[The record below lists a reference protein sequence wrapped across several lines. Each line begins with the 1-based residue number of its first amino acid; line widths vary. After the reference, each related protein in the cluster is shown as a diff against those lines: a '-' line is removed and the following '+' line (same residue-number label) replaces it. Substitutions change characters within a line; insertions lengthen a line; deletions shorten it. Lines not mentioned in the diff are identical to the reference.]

1 MISKVKR
8 YFLEIKDFSNPIEL
22 NIPKNYKIILDEK
35 KDFQYNK
42 FFYKQIGADHYWRD
56 RLGWSEQQWFRYVQN
71 DNLETHILKKGKG
84 ENENLV
90 GFYEQEYH
98 PESNET
104 ELINM
109 GILKEFRGLKLG
121 SMLLNHAIAS
131 ASRKN
136 PKRMWVHTCSLDHK
150 HALQNYK
157 SKGFEIFKEEEI
169 DFVAQFSSGNLKV
182 PFLKIVAKNDVFKK
196 GTFKVPEIN

>member
-1 MISKVKR
+1 MLSIIKR

-22 NIPKNYKIILDEK
+22 NIPERYQIILDDQ
-35 KDFQYNK
+35 KDFQLNK
-42 FFYKQIGADHYWRD
+42 YFYKQIGIDHYWRD
-56 RLGWSEQQWFRYVQN
+56 RLIWSEREWSKYVLN
-71 DNLETHILKKGKG
+71 RNLETHILKKG
-84 ENENLV
+84 EELV

-98 PESNET
+98 RESNEI

-136 PKRMWVHTCSLDHK
+136 PNRMWVHTCSLDHK

-169 DFVAQFSSGNLKV
+169 DFVA
-182 PFLKIVAKNDVFKK
+182 
-196 GTFKVPEIN
+196 

>member
-1 MISKVKR
+1 MVSRVKR

-22 NIPKNYKIILDEK
+22 NIPENYQIILDNK
-35 KDFQYNK
+35 KDFRLNK

-56 RLGWSEQQWFRYVQN
+56 RLIWSDKEWLKYSQN
-71 DNLETHILKKGKG
+71 KNLETHIMKKA
-84 ENENLV
+84 EDLV

-98 PESNET
+98 PGSKEV

-121 SMLLNHAIAS
+121 SILLNHAIAS

-136 PKRMWVHTCSLDHK
+136 PNRMWVHTCSLDHK
-150 HALQNYK
+150 HALQNYR

-169 DFVAQFSSGNLKV
+169 DFVA
-182 PFLKIVAKNDVFKK
+182 
-196 GTFKVPEIN
+196 

>member
-1 MISKVKR
+1 MVSRVKR

-22 NIPKNYKIILDEK
+22 NIPENYQIILDNK
-35 KDFQYNK
+35 KDFRLNK

-56 RLGWSEQQWFRYVQN
+56 RLIWSDKEWLKYSQN
-71 DNLETHILKKGKG
+71 KNLETHIIKKA
-84 ENENLV
+84 EDLV

-98 PESNET
+98 PGSNEV

-121 SMLLNHAIAS
+121 STLLNHAIAS

-136 PKRMWVHTCSLDHK
+136 PNRMWVHTCSLDHK
-150 HALQNYK
+150 HALQNYQ
-157 SKGFEIFKEEEI
+157 SKGFQIFKEEEI
-169 DFVAQFSSGNLKV
+169 DFVA
-182 PFLKIVAKNDVFKK
+182 
-196 GTFKVPEIN
+196 

>member
-1 MISKVKR
+1 MVSRIKR

-22 NIPKNYKIILDEK
+22 NIPENYQIILDNK
-35 KDFQYNK
+35 KDFRLNK

-56 RLGWSEQQWFRYVQN
+56 RLIWSDKEWLNYSQN
-71 DNLETHILKKGKG
+71 KNLETHIMKKA
-84 ENENLV
+84 EDLV

-98 PESNET
+98 PGSNEV

-121 SMLLNHAIAS
+121 STLLNHAIAS

-136 PKRMWVHTCSLDHK
+136 PNRMWVHTCSLDHK
-150 HALQNYK
+150 HALQNYQ
-157 SKGFEIFKEEEI
+157 SKGFQIFKEEEI
-169 DFVAQFSSGNLKV
+169 DFVA
-182 PFLKIVAKNDVFKK
+182 
-196 GTFKVPEIN
+196 

>member
-8 YFLEIKDFSNPIEL
+8 YFLEIINFSNPIEL
-22 NIPKNYKIILDEK
+22 NLPNHYKIILDDK
-35 KDFQYNK
+35 KDFNLNK
-42 FFYKQIGADHYWRD
+42 FFYKQIGVDHYWRD
-56 RLGWSEQQWFRYVQN
+56 RLIWSDKEWLKYVQN
-71 DNLETHILKKGKG
+71 TNLETHILKKNKD
-84 ENENLV
+84 LV

-98 PESNET
+98 PSSNEV

-109 GILKEFRGLKLG
+109 GVLKEFRGLKLG
-121 SMLLNHAIAS
+121 STLLNHAIAS

-136 PKRMWVHTCSLDHK
+136 PTRMWVHTCSLDHK

-169 DFVAQFSSGNLKV
+169 DFVA
-182 PFLKIVAKNDVFKK
+182 
-196 GTFKVPEIN
+196 

>member
-1 MISKVKR
+1 MVSRIKR

-22 NIPKNYKIILDEK
+22 NIPENYQIILDNK
-35 KDFQYNK
+35 KDFSLNK

-56 RLGWSEQQWFRYVQN
+56 RLIWSDKEWLKYAEN
-71 DNLETHILKKGKG
+71 KNLETHILKKG
-84 ENENLV
+84 EDLV

-98 PESNET
+98 STLNEV

-121 SMLLNHAIAS
+121 SILLNHAIAS

-136 PKRMWVHTCSLDHK
+136 PDRMWVHTCSLDHK

-169 DFVAQFSSGNLKV
+169 DFVA
-182 PFLKIVAKNDVFKK
+182 
-196 GTFKVPEIN
+196 

>member
-8 YFLEIKDFSNPIEL
+8 YFLEIKNFSNPIEL
-22 NIPKNYKIILDEK
+22 NLPENYKIILNYK
-35 KDFQYNK
+35 KDFQLNK
-42 FFYKQIGADHYWRD
+42 FFYKQIGIDHYWRD
-56 RLGWSEQQWFRYVQN
+56 RLLWSDKEWFMYLQN
-71 DNLETHILKKGKG
+71 ENLETHILKKGKG
-84 ENENLV
+84 QDEDIV

-98 PESNET
+98 PKSNEV

-136 PKRMWVHTCSLDHK
+136 PNRMWVHTCSLDHK

-169 DFVAQFSSGNLKV
+169 DFVA
-182 PFLKIVAKNDVFKK
+182 
-196 GTFKVPEIN
+196 

>member
-1 MISKVKR
+1 MISRVKR

-22 NIPKNYKIILDEK
+22 NIPENYQIILDDK
-35 KDFQYNK
+35 KNFKLNK
-42 FFYKQIGADHYWRD
+42 FFYKQIGVDHYWRD
-56 RLGWSEQQWFRYVQN
+56 RLIWSDKEWLKYAEN
-71 DNLETHILKKGKG
+71 KNLETHILKKG
-84 ENENLV
+84 EDLV

-98 PESNET
+98 STLKEV

-121 SMLLNHAIAS
+121 SILLNHAIAS

-136 PKRMWVHTCSLDHK
+136 PDRMWVHTCSLDHK

-169 DFVAQFSSGNLKV
+169 DFVA
-182 PFLKIVAKNDVFKK
+182 
-196 GTFKVPEIN
+196 

>member
-98 PESNET
+98 PESNEI

-121 SMLLNHAIAS
+121 STLLNHAIAS

-157 SKGFEIFKEEEI
+157 SKGFEIFKQEEI
-169 DFVAQFSSGNLKV
+169 DFVA
-182 PFLKIVAKNDVFKK
+182 
-196 GTFKVPEIN
+196 

>member
-1 MISKVKR
+1 MISRVKR

-22 NIPKNYKIILDEK
+22 NIPENYQIILDDK
-35 KDFQYNK
+35 KNFKLNK
-42 FFYKQIGADHYWRD
+42 FFYKQIGVDHYWRD
-56 RLGWSEQQWFRYVQN
+56 RLIWSDKEWLKYAEN
-71 DNLETHILKKGKG
+71 KNLETHILKKG
-84 ENENLV
+84 EDLV

-98 PESNET
+98 SRLNEV

-109 GILKEFRGLKLG
+109 GILKEFRVLKLG
-121 SMLLNHAIAS
+121 SILLNHAIAS

-136 PKRMWVHTCSLDHK
+136 PDRMWVHTCSLDHK

-169 DFVAQFSSGNLKV
+169 DFVA
-182 PFLKIVAKNDVFKK
+182 
-196 GTFKVPEIN
+196 

>member
-1 MISKVKR
+1 MISRVKR
-8 YFLEIKDFSNPIEL
+8 YFLEIKNFSNPIEL
-22 NIPKNYKIILDEK
+22 NIPENYQIILDDK
-35 KDFQYNK
+35 KDFELNK
-42 FFYKQIGADHYWRD
+42 FFYKQIGAEHYWRD
-56 RLGWSEQQWFRYVQN
+56 RLIWSDKEWLNYAEN
-71 DNLETHILKKGKG
+71 KNLETHILKKK
-84 ENENLV
+84 ENLV

-98 PESNET
+98 SGSNEV

-121 SMLLNHAIAS
+121 SILLNHAIAS

-136 PKRMWVHTCSLDHK
+136 PSRMWVHTCSLDHK

-169 DFVAQFSSGNLKV
+169 DFVA
-182 PFLKIVAKNDVFKK
+182 
-196 GTFKVPEIN
+196 